1 MLKMMEK
8 DKDKDYAAPCFF
20 RRTTGRG
27 SPFCSIQSRPSPYE
41 ISPQICA
48 QCAIPNKPC
57 QHLYVRVLIAPGL
70 HGELLPRALDT
81 KCQKK
86 WIPINDS
93 TFEECRGCTL
103 YEPARLPGEGMQD
116 LQARF
121 VDGLTGLFRREYFDA
136 NLEDEVRRARSMG
149 WGLALILG
157 DIDHFKRINDT
168 YGHLQGDSVL
178 RAMGVIAKDIVSDQG
193 VACRYGGEEIAL
205 ILPRLGRKEAATLG
219 EEFRRTVN
227 LHLFE
232 RIDKEGENIPV
243 TLSAGISLF
252 PSLAKDPVELI
263 RQADQALYRAKESG
277 RNRVVLYDPK
287 RDTEEVPI
295 LLWVTFHGFPEI
307 SNSGKISLDRW
318 TLGDSGSL
326 EELVALDLFD
336 HQRAVRSISEGSQPP
351 SPGVFANPIEGT
363 AREIV
368 RQGNLTRFRLAVRPK
383 AYSVLEKVVRKG
395 GKGAQDPRG
404 KG

>member
-1 MLKMMEK
+1 MKK

-20 RRTTGRG
+20 RRRAG
-27 SPFCSIQSRPSPYE
+27 SGGPFCSVRSISSPYE
-41 ISPQICA
+41 ISPEVCA
-48 QCAIPNKPC
+48 QCAIPAQPC
-57 QHLYVRVLIAPGL
+57 QHLDVRVLIAPGL
-70 HGELLPRALDT
+70 EGKPIPRALSAS
-81 KCQKK
+81 CRKK
-86 WIPINDS
+86 EIRVNEV
-93 TFEECRGCTL
+93 TFEECIGCL
-103 YEPARLPGEGMQD
+103 VYEPARLPGEGMQD

-149 WGLALILG
+149 WGLALILA

-168 YGHLQGDSVL
+168 YGHLQGDNVL
-178 RAMGVIAKDIVSDQG
+178 RAMGAIAKDIVGDQG

-205 ILPRLGRKEAATLG
+205 ILPRLEKKEAAALG
-219 EEFRRTVN
+219 EEFRRTVD

-243 TLSAGISLF
+243 TLSAGVSLF

-287 RDTEEVPI
+287 RDIEEVPI

-326 EELVALDLFD
+326 EDLVALDLFD
-336 HQRAVRSISEGSQPP
+336 HQRAVRSISEDAK
-351 SPGVFANPIEGT
+351 PGRAGAVAHPIEGT

-368 RQGNLTRFRLAVRPK
+368 RQGSLTRFRLAVKPK
-383 AYSVLEKVVRKG
+383 AYSELEKAVRKG
-395 GKGAQDPRG
+395 GKEAQGPRG

>member
-1 MLKMMEK
+1 MEK
-8 DKDKDYAAPCFF
+8 DKAKDYAAPCFF
-20 RRTTGRG
+20 RRQSGND
-27 SPFCSIQSRPSPYE
+27 SPFCAIRSLSSPYG
-41 ISPQICA
+41 ITPGICA
-48 QCAIPNKPC
+48 KCTIPTRPC
-57 QHLYVRVLIAPGL
+57 RHLFANVLIAQGL
-70 HGELLPRALDT
+70 EGKPLPKVLKAR
-81 KCQKK
+81 CGKK
-86 WIPINDS
+86 DINLNEV
-93 TFEECRGCTL
+93 TFEECRGCDL
-103 YEPARLPGEGMQD
+103 YEPAKLPGEGH
-116 LQARF
+116 LEEAL
-121 VDGLTGLFRREYFDA
+121 DGLTGLYRRKYFDA
-136 NLEDEVRRARSMG
+136 YLEDEVRRARSMG
-149 WGLALILG
+149 WELTLILA

-168 YGHLQGDSVL
+168 FGHLQGDSVL
-178 RAMGVIAKDIVSDQG
+178 RAIGRIAKTLVG
-193 VACRYGGEEIAL
+193 ERGLACRYGGEEIAL
-205 ILPRLGRKEAATLG
+205 ILPRLEKKEAQVLG
-219 EEFRRTVN
+219 EEFRKTVN

-243 TLSAGISLF
+243 TLSAGVSLF

-336 HQRAVRSISEGSQPP
+336 HQRAVRSISEDAK
-351 SPGVFANPIEGT
+351 PGREGAFAHPVDGI

-368 RQGNLTRFRLAVRPK
+368 RQGSLTRFRLAVRPK
-383 AYSVLEKVVRKG
+383 AYSELEKAVRKG
-395 GKGAQDPRG
+395 GKEAQGVRG